1 MQRSKGFFLV
11 YELLCLGF
19 TAILL
24 GCAAQGF
31 TACLVAQQKSL
42 QLEEAWQVAQMAAA
56 GLAAESDHVIEKE
69 YKEQNGSKFLEVR
82 VYASQNGRQLCS
94 LVEGVP

>member
-19 TAILL
+19 TVVLL

-31 TACLVAQQKSL
+31 TACLITQQKSL
-42 QLEEAWQVAQMAAA
+42 QLKEAWQAAQLAAA
-56 GLAAESDHVIEKE
+56 GLAAESGYVTEQE